1 MNLVEKMLSAKPF
14 KCPNCGQELPLADV
28 NVAQDAALCR
38 ACGYTGSF
46 LAAATVPRL
55 TDEELARPP
64 KRVSLQR
71 GFGDALTV
79 TCRPRR
85 GTLWFLIPFT
95 AFWSGFSMAGIYGTQ
110 LASGHFDPKL
120 SLFGL
125 PFLAGT
131 IVLVT
136 VILYCLF
143 GKTTVTLS
151 KGRVQTFTGLF
162 GLGRTRE
169 MECGPGTVV
178 TIAQSNFR
186 SNNVP
191 QPEIVVTSGD
201 RSLKFGAMAIPNDAL
216 PYVAAVLRRA
226 AGGG

>member
-1 MNLVEKMLSAKPF
+1 VNLAEKILSAKPF
-14 KCPNCGQELPLADV
+14 VCPNCGKELPLADV
-28 NVAQDAALCR
+28 NVAQDVALCR
-38 ACGYTGSF
+38 ACTYTGSF

-64 KRVSLQR
+64 KRVSLR
-71 GFGDALTV
+71 REFGDALTV
-79 TCRPRR
+79 VCRPRR
-85 GTLWFLIPFT
+85 AALWFLVPFVALWSGGSMTGIYVAPLVRGTFEVRDGLFGIPFLL
-95 AFWSGFSMAGIYGTQ
+95 GTLVL
-110 LASGHFDPKL
+110 LAIVAY
-120 SLFGL
+120 
-125 PFLAGT
+125 LA
-131 IVLVT
+131 
-136 VILYCLF
+136 F

-151 KGRVQTFTGLF
+151 KGRVRTFTGVF

-169 MECGPGTVV
+169 MECGPGTAV

-191 QPEIVVTSGD
+191 QPEIVVKSGD
-201 RSLKFGAMAIPNDAL
+201 DTLKFGAMTIPNDVL

>member
-1 MNLVEKMLSAKPF
+1 MNLVENLLSSKPF
-14 KCPNCGQELPLADV
+14 VCPNCGQELPLADV
-28 NVAQDAALCR
+28 NVAQDMALCR
-38 ACGYTGSF
+38 ACHYTGSF
-46 LAAATVPRL
+46 LAASTVPRL

-64 KRVSLQR
+64 KRVSLKR
-71 GFGDALTV
+71 EFGDALTV
-79 TCRPRR
+79 VCRPRR
-85 GTLWFLIPFT
+85 ATLWFLIPFT
-95 AFWSGFSMAGIYGTQ
+95 AFWSGGSMAGIYGSQ
-110 LASGHFDPKL
+110 IRSGAFDPKL

-131 IVLVT
+131 IVLTT

-143 GKTTVTLS
+143 GRTTVTLS
-151 KGRVQTFTGLF
+151 KGRIRIFTGLF

-169 MECGPGTVV
+169 MECGSGTAVA
-178 TIAQSNFR
+178 IAQSNFR

-191 QPEIVVTSGD
+191 QPEIVVKSGENQ
-201 RSLKFGAMAIPNDAL
+201 LKFGAMTIPNDAL

>member
-1 MNLVEKMLSAKPF
+1 MNFMEKMLAAKPF
-14 KCPNCGQELPLADV
+14 VCPNCGQELPLADV
-28 NVAQDAALCR
+28 NVAQDVALCR
-38 ACGYTGSF
+38 ACRYTGSF

-71 GFGDALTV
+71 GFGDELTV

-85 GTLWFLIPFT
+85 ATLWFLIPFT
-95 AFWSGFSMAGIYGTQ
+95 AFWSGGSMAGIYGSQ
-110 LASGHFDPKL
+110 IASGNFDPKL

-131 IVLVT
+131 VVLTT

-143 GKTTVTLS
+143 GRTAVTLS
-151 KGRVQTFTGLF
+151 KGRIQIFTGLF
-162 GLGRTRE
+162 GVGRSRE
-169 MECGPGTVV
+169 MECGPGTAVA
-178 TIAQSNFR
+178 IAQSNFR
-186 SNNVP
+186 SNNAT
-191 QPEIVVTSGD
+191 QPEIVVTSGEN
-201 RSLKFGAMAIPNDAL
+201 RLKFGAMTIPNEAL